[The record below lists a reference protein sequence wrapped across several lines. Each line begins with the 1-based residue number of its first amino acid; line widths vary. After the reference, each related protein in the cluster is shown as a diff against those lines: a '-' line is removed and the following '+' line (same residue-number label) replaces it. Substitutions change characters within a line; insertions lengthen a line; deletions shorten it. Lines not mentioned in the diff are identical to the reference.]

1 MEKLKFPVH
10 KLNDNISR
18 LLSQVKSAQIPK
30 QIQDG
35 LRNEIKWEDCN
46 GKITDIAYLDCSNRV
61 HLSSA
66 YCQFL
71 WIICNIAIKTYDAI
85 VFELELEAENPEIRD
100 RIIEGLNDYNKK
112 GEEYD
117 TIREIYPLNKV
128 LEETFEEFKIA
139 SKIKQYEVS
148 ESDMETLYGINMN
161 NSYGGKTNS
170 VFSYGIVF
178 ILLHEL
184 AHFRF
189 KHDIPDKK
197 DESDADN
204 LAFWDLYSDVIETEK
219 ITASLGVLSA
229 LSSLLF
235 FSDDL
240 KGDDQH
246 PDEDDRIFEIFD
258 YVKDDCNNYSGVIVQ
273 FFKLW
278 AYDKGIEN
286 FPTMLKT
293 ETFEQML
300 SSIKAFI
307 EQHKL

>member
-10 KLNDNISR
+10 KLNDNISK
-18 LLSQVKSAQIPK
+18 LLSQIKSAQISE
-30 QIQDG
+30 QIQEG
-35 LRNEIKWEDCN
+35 LHNEIQWEDCD
-46 GKITDIAYLDCSNRV
+46 GMITDIARLDCLNRV

-71 WIICNIAIKTYDAI
+71 WIICDIAIKTYDAI
-85 VFELELEAENPEIRD
+85 VFKLELEQLKPELAEALIKE
-100 RIIEGLNDYNKK
+100 LNDCNKTS
-112 GEEYD
+112 EEYVVM
-117 TIREIYPLNKV
+117 REIYSLEKVLKETFDEFTIASYLRQNKVSNDVLEKLNK
-128 LEETFEEFKIA
+128 I
-139 SKIKQYEVS
+139 
-148 ESDMETLYGINMN
+148 DMGS
-161 NSYGGKTNS
+161 SYSVKTNS

-189 KHDIPDKK
+189 KHHIPNKK

-204 LAFWDLYSDVIETEK
+204 LAFWDLYFDVPKEEK
-219 ITASLGVLSA
+219 ITASLGILSA

-246 PDEDDRIFEIFD
+246 PDEDQRIFEIFD
-258 YVKDDCNNYSGVIVQ
+258 YVKNDCNNYSGVLVQ

-278 AYDKGIEN
+278 AFDMGRKD
-286 FPTMLKT
+286 FPTMSNT
-293 ETFEQML
+293 ESFDQML
-300 SSIKAFI
+300 SKIKFFI
-307 EQHKL
+307 EQQK